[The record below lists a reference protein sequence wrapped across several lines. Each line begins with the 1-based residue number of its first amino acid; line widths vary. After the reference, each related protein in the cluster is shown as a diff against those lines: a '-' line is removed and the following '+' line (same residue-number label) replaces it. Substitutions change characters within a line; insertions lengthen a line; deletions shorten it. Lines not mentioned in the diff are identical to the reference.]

1 MFGIN
6 ERDMDDAIN
15 SSLLRSDMNNFCED
29 KKRSTL
35 SGTVDPDL
43 VEREKERI
51 LRSQLNSSDGVA
63 VDLHD
68 QVTSFPTH
76 KRVFS

>member
-1 MFGIN
+1 MLGIN

-29 KKRSTL
+29 KKRTTL

-43 VEREKERI
+43 VQREKERI
-51 LRSQLNSSDGVA
+51 LRMQLNSSDGEA

-68 QVTSFPTH
+68 QVTSLATH
-76 KRVFS
+76 ERDHG